1 MVQAY
6 EALGSI
12 AKERPELAKDALAT
26 LNEALKFDKN
36 NYKSLQYAYATLGKI
51 VKAQPQLAKDVF
63 TTFNETLKSDKNN
76 SKTLSNAYI
85 SLRDIVKA
93 QPQLAKDVFTTFNE
107 ALKSDENDYI
117 SLEAA
122 YYILGDIVKTQP
134 ELSKDVFAT
143 FNEALKSDENRYN
156 SLKAACST
164 LSDIV
169 KTQPQLAKDV
179 FTTFNEALKSDKND
193 SDSLNAALST
203 LQEIVIAQPE
213 LSKDVLATLNETLKS
228 DKHDY
233 NSLIRALSTLQ
244 EIVIAQPELSKD
256 VLATLN
262 ETLKSD
268 KHDYNS
274 LMRAYSTLGDIVKA
288 QPELSKDV
296 LATFNEA
303 LKSDKNDYQSLM
315 RAYRVLREI
324 VIVQPQLAKDA
335 LTTLNEAL
343 KSDKN
348 NYISL
353 PNAYSTLSDIVKAQ
367 PQLAND
373 VFATLNKT
381 LKSYAN
387 NDNSLRRAYYS
398 LGEII
403 KAQPQLTKDVV
414 ITIISQSNDI
424 NKICL
429 LSRCMK
435 KCKVEDFPEV
445 TAEQKLLLQA
455 AHVMRFSTEKEIEYL
470 YNTQTVDKIAKMNL
484 SAQQRCMNIMM
495 FQLGKEQNLDTN
507 EVKNFREN
515 QDYQPYQ
522 DNADWLIPASL
533 KAAEIFGCYFP
544 SYIKQ
549 TQGYLNTHD
558 SVYWLPKDMGK
569 EKNQSFVSFVQN
581 NLIYQADG
589 EKKCRNLAEME
600 IIAKNWQ
607 YLTPEEEKL
616 KYKDILAICR
626 SRKYRNQEYANFATE
641 AAKWGVDESRYKDFE
656 DIYAAGLNVPEPF
669 DSSKRFEFGDYCGR
683 FLPRDDVRTGF
694 FGGHTNCCQHF
705 NGVGKACAISTV
717 KDPYSQLFVIESK
730 ETGKIVAGSWVW
742 ENTEGTHRDVCF
754 DNIEAIGDYARHPIL
769 NHIYNMVG
777 KYLTEEEN
785 CRYVTIGM
793 GYQDA
798 ETSKYKPVKPIPLP
812 TQYDNQYSDAKGTQV
827 LLAEN
832 PNAEPLDKSQESLRF
847 IREACFLDWDAMDY
861 VSQQCFPDGDKRLQ
875 SPERLTGLA
884 LVDKDKGIVG
894 YCLYDKDERSIY
906 DMAVL
911 PEYRTDKNAS
921 SHKLF
926 AEVIKKIKEI
936 GGEWKA
942 ELRDKTTYQYMKIMQ
957 LRGLVSFET
966 HGIDH
971 EMSDGSKVY
980 SVTFKINDAPTQNK
994 KLQPN
999 IQRLENDG
1007 R

>member
-1 MVQAY
+1 MKRAY
-6 EALGSI
+6 S
-12 AKERPELAKDALAT
+12 
-26 LNEALKFDKN
+26 
-36 NYKSLQYAYATLGKI
+36 TLGEI
-51 VKAQPQLAKDVF
+51 VKAQPQLAKDV
-63 TTFNETLKSDKNN
+63 
-76 SKTLSNAYI
+76 
-85 SLRDIVKA
+85 
-93 QPQLAKDVFTTFNE
+93 LA
-107 ALKSDENDYI
+107 
-117 SLEAA
+117 
-122 YYILGDIVKTQP
+122 
-134 ELSKDVFAT
+134 
-143 FNEALKSDENRYN
+143 
-156 SLKAACST
+156 
-164 LSDIV
+164 
-169 KTQPQLAKDV
+169 
-179 FTTFNEALKSDKND
+179 TFNEALKSDKND
-193 SDSLNAALST
+193 SDSLNDALST
-203 LQEIVIAQPE
+203 LCDIA
-213 LSKDVLATLNETLKS
+213 KD
-228 DKHDY
+228 
-233 NSLIRALSTLQ
+233 
-244 EIVIAQPELSKD
+244 
-256 VLATLN
+256 
-262 ETLKSD
+262 
-268 KHDYNS
+268 
-274 LMRAYSTLGDIVKA
+274 
-288 QPELSKDV
+288 
-296 LATFNEA
+296 
-303 LKSDKNDYQSLM
+303 
-315 RAYRVLREI
+315 
-324 VIVQPQLAKDA
+324 QPQLAKDVLA
-335 LTTLNEAL
+335 TLNEAL

-353 PNAYSTLSDIVKAQ
+353 SKAYYLLSDIVKAQ
-367 PQLAND
+367 PQLAKD
-373 VFATLNKT
+373 VLTTLNEALNSDKN
-381 LKSYAN
+381 SY
-387 NDNSLRRAYYS
+387 NSLCEAYS
-398 LGEII
+398 LLHEIV
-403 KAQPQLTKDVV
+403 KAQPELAKDVV
-414 ITIISQSNDI
+414 STIISQSNDI
-424 NKICL
+424 NKIYL

-455 AHVMRFSTEKEIEYL
+455 AHVMRFSTKEEIKYL

-495 FQLGKEQNLDTN
+495 SQLGKEQNLDTN

-522 DNADWLIPASL
+522 DNADWLIPTSL

-569 EKNQSFVSFVQN
+569 EKNQSFVSFVQR
-581 NLIYQADG
+581 NLIYEADG

-607 YLTPEEEKL
+607 YLKPEEEKL

-626 SRKYRNQEYANFATE
+626 SRKYRDQEYANFATE

-669 DSSKRFEFGDYCGR
+669 DSSKRFEFGGYCGR

-730 ETGKIVAGSWVW
+730 ETGRIVAGSWVW

-812 TQYDNQYSDAKGTQV
+812 TQYGNQYSDAKGTQV

-936 GGEWKA
+936 GGEWTA

-999 IQRLENDG
+999 IQRLGNDG